1 MSKVW
6 ITWIKLLLTHVQA
19 RLVSQMGPSDCC
31 ITISNK
37 NIYSAKEAFVEV
49 FQHLIRACCSQTKMF
64 ASEQS
69 SDSDQML
76 FICPAKKPIY
86 QWSFHRKCVA
96 FDPQPQQNMYERE
109 HQILPILCL
118 LILEGPTWPMMS
130 LA

>member
-1 MSKVW
+1 MIESVSKVW

-19 RLVSQMGPSDCC
+19 RLVSQMGLSDCC

-64 ASEQS
+64 AGEQS

-86 QWSFHRKCVA
+86 QWSFNRKCVA

-109 HQILPILCL
+109 HQILPI
-118 LILEGPTWPMMS
+118 
-130 LA
+130 